1 LRATAGTAYSI
12 EAGKPLAM
20 SNVRMDML
28 TPGYQINL
36 SSGEIRPPTSALP
49 FSPSEVHSPASP
61 LLLDGSGSAAFWT
74 SAAGSLNHFVA
85 ALSSPADTVGIIS
98 RAGSTSGSASVGAYL
113 DARGVAWRPIGV
125 SEGTKNDSALAAL
138 CGGSRGFVFVG
149 NSADS
154 LAGFFASTL
163 LGASF
168 ARQLQNNSPV
178 LMLSSDCSLA
188 ADTAVG
194 RIESDADAAYEGT
207 LTLLKGL
214 GLVHGIEIMPR
225 LYEDA
230 DSIDNRFSGLFWG
243 MGKSHAAYGLLLDA
257 GTFAEVSSQGLLSI
271 SGVTPAIVV
280 DGRQVTSLDFPSFHA
295 GGMPNPRVG
304 AALVGATL
312 HVVHDAQT
320 FDLAYGELLGV
331 RTVRPAH
338 PDDFHLWP
346 SYPNPFNP
354 TTKIQFSIDNR
365 QMTIVKV
372 FDVLGREVATLVN
385 EVKEPGTYSV
395 TFNGSGLAS
404 GVYFCRLASPFYA
417 QTQKIVLVK

>member
-1 LRATAGTAYSI
+1 
-12 EAGKPLAM
+12 
-20 SNVRMDML
+20 
-28 TPGYQINL
+28 
-36 SSGEIRPPTSALP
+36 
-49 FSPSEVHSPASP
+49 
-61 LLLDGSGSAAFWT
+61 
-74 SAAGSLNHFVA
+74 
-85 ALSSPADTVGIIS
+85 
-98 RAGSTSGSASVGAYL
+98 
-113 DARGVAWRPIGV
+113 
-125 SEGTKNDSALAAL
+125 
-138 CGGSRGFVFVG
+138 
-149 NSADS
+149 
-154 LAGFFASTL
+154 
-163 LGASF
+163 
-168 ARQLQNNSPV
+168 
-178 LMLSSDCSLA
+178 
-188 ADTAVG
+188 
-194 RIESDADAAYEGT
+194 
-207 LTLLKGL
+207 
-214 GLVHGIEIMPR
+214 
-225 LYEDA
+225 
-230 DSIDNRFSGLFWG
+230 